1 MGEEGWEGARSK
13 GGCEGRWRSE
23 GAGFPPPP
31 PIPPLPLVQT
41 KRVSNPCLAFT
52 DVRNKTDR
60 SVRMRL
66 KYAGVSNDVQ

>member
-1 MGEEGWEGARSK
+1 MGVELSEGARSG

-23 GAGFPPPP
+23 GAGFPTPS

-41 KRVSNPCLAFT
+41 RRVSNPCLAFT
-52 DVRNKTDR
+52 DVRNKTDP

-66 KYAGVSNDVQ
+66 KYARVSNDVQ